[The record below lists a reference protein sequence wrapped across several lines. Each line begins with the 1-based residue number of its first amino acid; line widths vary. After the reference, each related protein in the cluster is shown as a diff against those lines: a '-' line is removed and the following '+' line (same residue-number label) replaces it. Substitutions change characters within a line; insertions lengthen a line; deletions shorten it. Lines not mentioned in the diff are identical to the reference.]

1 MTQHDLEKYFA
12 FLDGLRCSGACN
24 MFAAYPYLM
33 DAFYLEQEEAKR
45 VWSLWSG
52 SFALNTPPEDR
63 AAEAFAAERAH

>member
-33 DAFYLEQEEAKR
+33 DAFNLEQEEAKR
-45 VWSLWSG
+45 VWSLVRA
-52 SFALNTPPEDR
+52 FALNTPPEDR